1 MTLLEQIRSKA
12 KAANKTIVL
21 AEGTEERTLKA
32 ADIILKEGIAR
43 LILLGNEAE
52 IKGLANQWGLQN
64 IDKATII
71 DPVTNPKREY
81 YAQML
86 CEIRKKKG
94 MQMDEAMKLVADPL
108 YFSGADIICQRLLG
122 NTQIQHLFCGNHSSE
137 PLDYLMQRRA
147 HIITARS

>member
-32 ADIILKEGIAR
+32 ADIILQEGIAR

-52 IKGLANQWGLQN
+52 IKNLAAQWGLKN

-86 CEIRKKKG
+86 CEIRKKKRH
-94 MQMDEAMKLVADPL
+94 ADGRGHAVSGRPPL
-108 YFSGADIICQRLLG
+108 PGLHAY
-122 NTQIQHLFCGNHSSE
+122 
-137 PLDYLMQRRA
+137 
-147 HIITARS
+147 

>member
-52 IKGLANQWGLQN
+52 IKGLANQCR
-64 IDKATII
+64 
-71 DPVTNPKREY
+71 REY
-81 YAQML
+81 
-86 CEIRKKKG
+86 G
-94 MQMDEAMKLVADPL
+94 
-108 YFSGADIICQRLLG
+108 SQRG
-122 NTQIQHLFCGNHSSE
+122 
-137 PLDYLMQRRA
+137 R
-147 HIITARS
+147 

>member
-32 ADIILKEGIAR
+32 ADIILQEGIAR

-52 IKGLANQWGLQN
+52 IKNLAAQWGLKN

-94 MQMDEAMKLVADPL
+94 MQMDEAMQLVADPL
-108 YFSGADIICQRLLG
+108 YLACMLIKNGDADCSVPLSKLSRP
-122 NTQIQHLFCGNHSSE
+122 CPASASSAV
-137 PLDYLMQRRA
+137 L
-147 HIITARS
+147 SS